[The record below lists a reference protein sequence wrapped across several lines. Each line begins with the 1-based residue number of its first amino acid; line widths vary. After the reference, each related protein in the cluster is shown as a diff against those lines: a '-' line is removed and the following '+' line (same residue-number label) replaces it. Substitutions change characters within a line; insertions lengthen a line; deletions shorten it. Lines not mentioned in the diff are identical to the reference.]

1 MNEKRILVAP
11 YEGDDAFIFVSYS
24 HRNRD
29 DALMIVERL
38 QRDGYR
44 VWYDEGIH
52 PGSEWDEYI
61 ARYVANCTLFL
72 ALLSDEYLKSSNCKD
87 ELNYARNKEKNRVL
101 IYLNDIDLPAGME
114 LRLSRLQNIHKTNYV
129 DEDSF
134 YKKLYTSSGIET
146 CRKKVTDNS
155 PKIYLYNNRTSM
167 KMHLEY
173 GTHLIGRNNK
183 KCNIFVDDNKASL
196 VHAILSV
203 GKDLVTLRDL
213 YSTNRVFVNGK
224 MIDPNVEIKLSDK
237 DSILIGDTE
246 LILTY
251 KTTENEKMIHELSDV
266 EEIHNKE
273 PGRDIIGVHEEIGK
287 RLKQENATG
296 VVTIDYAEK
305 HNNTP
310 NKNMGRTKEKTKPK
324 KTNNAKENTY
334 FFGAKKAKKLFHT
347 IPEILEL
354 PEKTDIVLSD
364 AFRNVV
370 LGDVANVKKVVIPV
384 GVREIQEGAFR
395 QLKIKETIIIPDS
408 VSVIG
413 DEAFYLDDDAY
424 VTCSIGSKAYG
435 YCKQNDIKN
444 IVDIAIWK
452 QYGKCQHCG
461 GDLSFLF
468 RKCKNCGRRKDY

>member
-203 GKDLVTLRDL
+203 GKDLVTLRD
-213 YSTNRVFVNGK
+213 Y
-224 MIDPNVEIKLSDK
+224 IQ
-237 DSILIGDTE
+237 LIECLLTE
-246 LILTY
+246 
-251 KTTENEKMIHELSDV
+251 
-266 EEIHNKE
+266 
-273 PGRDIIGVHEEIGK
+273 R
-287 RLKQENATG
+287 
-296 VVTIDYAEK
+296 
-305 HNNTP
+305 
-310 NKNMGRTKEKTKPK
+310 
-324 KTNNAKENTY
+324 
-334 FFGAKKAKKLFHT
+334 
-347 IPEILEL
+347 
-354 PEKTDIVLSD
+354 
-364 AFRNVV
+364 
-370 LGDVANVKKVVIPV
+370 
-384 GVREIQEGAFR
+384 
-395 QLKIKETIIIPDS
+395 
-408 VSVIG
+408 
-413 DEAFYLDDDAY
+413 
-424 VTCSIGSKAYG
+424 
-435 YCKQNDIKN
+435 
-444 IVDIAIWK
+444 
-452 QYGKCQHCG
+452 
-461 GDLSFLF
+461 
-468 RKCKNCGRRKDY
+468 